1 MSLDLSTN
9 KVQLTAYNV
18 DGLELFFTVD
28 RKVRASQSAMARM
41 CKVSEATVRN
51 RCLEPIVKN
60 NPGCNVILAQTSST
74 GGGKQS
80 KLHNSQ
86 TIKILLKEF
95 NPVLLEQFLDFGID
109 EGLAQMAGVPLPVA
123 QPESLLTQAQALRE
137 MAQKAIA
144 WANVME
150 YGSDNPGFQR
160 EVEAVVA
167 SADSLKSDT
176 VWLSLKEMA
185 VIRNIELT
193 REKSQI
199 IGRIMADKYK
209 VNKEVATAPKQ
220 KYNYKQ
226 ANGKHQS
233 MVVGAYPE
241 EMLTTFDSII
251 KALEL
256 V

>member
-1 MSLDLSTN
+1 MSLDLVTN
-9 KVQLTAYNV
+9 QIQLTAYNV

-28 RKVRASQSAMARM
+28 RKVRASQSAIARM
-41 CKVSEATVRN
+41 CNVTEATIRN
-51 RCLEPIVKN
+51 DLNAIEIKGLKLDV
-60 NPGCNVILAQTSST
+60 VYAQTSST

-80 KLHNSQ
+80 KLHPAGI
-86 TIKILLKEF
+86 IKVLLKKR
-95 NPVLLEQFLDFGID
+95 NPELLEKFLDFGID
-109 EGLAQMAGVPLPVA
+109 EGLAQMAGVPLPVVK
-123 QPESLLTQAQALRE
+123 PESLLTQAQALRE

-160 EVEAVVA
+160 EVEAVSVTDN
-167 SADSLKSDT
+167 SKSDT

-185 VIRNIELT
+185 TIRNIELT
-193 REKSQI
+193 KEKSQI